1 VVNYE
6 QYLEKPP
13 LAGSCYLPRPSN
25 TRATHTLKA
34 QCMTMHYVMQLA
46 LESEGKNVAAVIP
59 LPE

>member
-1 VVNYE
+1 M
-6 QYLEKPP
+6 
-13 LAGSCYLPRPSN
+13 SN
-25 TRATHTLKA
+25 ILKSRHWPVAAISPVQVTRGTTHTLKA